1 MFETLYFDTKLY
13 RPNIVNQFP
22 KDFVEKGSYLPG
34 YYAYGYSETEIGD
47 SDIYQVIDAIPTF
60 YIGYKFTDEPG
71 YYLHHGFLAEKL
83 AKILPDHVVKDVFTG
98 ETLLKGVKLN
108 EIVVMQ
114 KKEEFNVDFKGELDF
129 VEELDGTKYQHINVN
144 DDDSWYVATRNCSIE
159 HYTLDE
165 VLEIYKSAN
174 DNDNP
179 DDMTGFVKAAKM
191 TVTMLMSELVGPA
204 TLYKK

>member
-1 MFETLYFDTKLY
+1 MNIFETTLY

-22 KDFVEKGSYLPG
+22 KDFVEKGSYLTG

-47 SDIYQVIDAIPTF
+47 SDIYQVIDTLPAT

-71 YYLHHGFLAEKL
+71 YHLHHGFLAEKL
-83 AKILPDHVVKDVFTG
+83 AKILPDHVVKDAFTG

-108 EIVVMQ
+108 EIVVLQ
-114 KKEEFNVDFKGELDF
+114 TKEDIEVDFKGELDF
-129 VEELDGTKYQHINVN
+129 VEEIDGTKYQHITIS
-144 DDDSWYVATRNCSIE
+144 DDDSWYVAIRSYSIE
-159 HYTLDE
+159 HYKFDE
-165 VLEIYKSAN
+165 ILEIYKSEN
-174 DNDNP
+174 NSDNP

-191 TVTMLMSELVGPA
+191 VTTMLMSELVGPA